1 MSGGNM
7 YKVPIE
13 AKGKE
18 VLAIADTAAE
28 VTLISEESYMY
39 QGKSATYYQ

>member
-13 AKGKE
+13 AQGKE
-18 VLAIADTAAE
+18 VLAIVDTAAE
-28 VTLISEESYMY
+28 VTVILEESYMY